1 MIKTRISLAI
11 AVLAF
16 AGCADKETMTENPA
30 ERAAEIAHAHILVDG
45 HVDVPYR
52 MMDERYEDIS
62 QRTIG
67 GDFDF
72 VRAKEGGLDAP
83 FMSIYIAK
91 EYQKTGGAKAH
102 AIELIELVESFQE
115 KWPDKFAIAKSPED
129 VRSNFEKGIIS
140 LPMGMENGAGLED
153 DLANV
158 KYFRDR
164 GISYIT
170 LTHGW
175 DNLICDSSYD
185 STHTW
190 GGLSDYGRAVVA
202 EMNKAGIMVDVS
214 HVSDEAF
221 YQAVDLSTVPVIAS
235 HSSMRSFTPGWERNM
250 SDEMLKALADK
261 GGVAMINFGSSFL
274 RGEYQGQGDPV
285 EEKIKKYLE
294 DNDIDRDSDEGFKYY
309 SEQRKANP
317 IGTLD
322 DVVAHIDHA
331 VQLVGIDHVGLG
343 SDYDGVTFLPDG
355 LEDVSEYP
363 NLIEALLEKG
373 YSEQDIAKI
382 MGGNVLR
389 VWGEVRSAAT
399 I

>member
-1 MIKTRISLAI
+1 MIKTRIFLAI

-294 DNDIDRDSDEGFKYY
+294 DNGIDRDSDEGFKYY

>member
-1 MIKTRISLAI
+1 MIKTRIFLAI